1 MDRHHKHEKWV
12 SGKPL
17 TILRG
22 YVFEEKKISENFTRG
37 QKYFN
42 MFIKRFIY
50 FFIIK
55 EKKTTIKK
63 IKTI

>member
-22 YVFEEKKISENFTRG
+22 YAFEEKNLLKFYEGTKILLHVY
-37 QKYFN
+37 K
-42 MFIKRFIY
+42 KIY
-50 FFIIK
+50 IIFIIK
-55 EKKTTIKK
+55 EKRQQLKR
-63 IKTI
+63 